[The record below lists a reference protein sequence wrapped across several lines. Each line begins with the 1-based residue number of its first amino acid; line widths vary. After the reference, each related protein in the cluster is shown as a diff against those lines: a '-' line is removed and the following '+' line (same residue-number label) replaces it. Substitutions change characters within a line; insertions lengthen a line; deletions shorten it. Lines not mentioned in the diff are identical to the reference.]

1 MFQARRRQPKSAIRT
16 DSEQVTRLEVPKF
29 LIPERRANAAPVET
43 RSADTLQGKLSL
55 ILSQDNGAGV
65 TITENTAANVAAV
78 TACVGLLSDMIAL
91 LPCKLYRKSTAGREE
106 VTDHPSARVMQS
118 PGDLHTSFELRQLME
133 TGKGFGGNGY
143 ARVHRAGDGDPQEL
157 EWLKPCDVNPQRR
170 AGHRHIT
177 YQIQGERN
185 PLTRY
190 DVLHVRGFTMDGV
203 KGCSPIHLLRNAIG
217 TSYAQSQ
224 AAGNLIRNGTVFPG
238 YLTSPASL
246 TKTQIE
252 DARSEWEKTLVHGN
266 NKGKMPILWGDWD
279 FKQTN
284 GMTMVDAQFLESRR
298 FELQEIARLYRIP
311 SFLIGDTTAST
322 TWGSGIEQ
330 QNLGFLSYSLN
341 PHLVAWEQSLDYT
354 LLTEIEKRE
363 GYYFKFNRAALMQV
377 ALQAQAEFFTKM
389 RGIGVLNVNEIR
401 NLMELN
407 DLENAEI
414 GEDYTLPLN
423 NTGGAQSSATP
434 TETTPTT

>member
-1 MFQARRRQPKSAIRT
+1 MAKA
-16 DSEQVTRLEVPKF
+16 K
-29 LIPERRANAAPVET
+29 IPERRDALANAEH
-43 RSADTLQGKLSL
+43 RSHTDTLTGKLSL

-65 TITENTAANVAAV
+65 AITEHTASNVAAV
-78 TACVGLLSDMIAL
+78 TACVGLLADMIAL
-91 LPCKLYRKSTAGREE
+91 LPCKLYRKTPAGREE
-106 VTDHPSARVMQS
+106 VTDHPSARVMHS

-143 ARVHRAGDGDPQEL
+143 ARVHRAGDGDPMDL
-157 EWLKPCDVNPQRR
+157 EWIKPADIEPQRL

-177 YQIQGERN
+177 YRLRTGET
-185 PLTRY
+185 LTRY
-190 DVLHVRGFTMDGV
+190 DIIHVRGFTMDGI

-246 TKTQIE
+246 TEKQIK
-252 DARSEWEKTLVHGN
+252 DARDQWQENYVAAG

-354 LLTEIEKRE
+354 LLTEEEKR
-363 GYYFKFNRAALMQV
+363 GGMYFKFNRAALMQV

-401 NLMELN
+401 NLMEMN
-407 DLENAEI
+407 DIEDDRI

-423 NTGGAQSSATP
+423 NTGGAQSSVPNPAP
-434 TETTPTT
+434 APAE